1 MRACTS
7 STARTPNDC
16 TRSTVVEVA
25 PFGPTRLDRVESR
38 FAISDLITAYAI
50 ACDEHD
56 MPRLTGL
63 FTADAVFDSPSGA
76 MVAHGRAAIEAFLV
90 ARREQLAAAGIRH
103 RVVDLVIDQ
112 GRGAFLGEV
121 RGPDGS
127 CKPFMVW
134 FELRDGL
141 IGRYL
146 LRPL

>member
-1 MRACTS
+1 MQEVPEVSERELALRLLQQTYYDGVDQGDMRRAAS
-7 STARTPNDC
+7 ALHEDIEWSHAQ
-16 TRSTVVEVA
+16 VWAHHEFAV
-25 PFGPTRLDRVESR
+25 GKPTR
-38 FAISDLITAYAI
+38 
-50 ACDEHD
+50 
-56 MPRLTGL
+56 MQ
-63 FTADAVFDSPSGA
+63 
-76 MVAHGRAAIEAFLV
+76 GRAAIEAFLE